1 MSDLRFQDGGK
12 VLFIG
17 DNITDCVAHESVRK
31 E

>member
-17 DNITDCVAHESVRK
+17 DSITDCVEHGYVRK